1 MKFEKGSIRRSLYY
15 SILDGLFAAMM
26 MGVSE
31 SYLIPYGI
39 ALGASAHQI
48 MYLAS
53 IPMLVGTVL
62 QTYSAKLTQSIGSR
76 LKLINIVVFLHAVS
90 WLPVILIPYIFRS
103 HPQWMPWMLLVA
115 ATLLTSCFAFSGPA
129 WQSLMSD
136 YIPVKKRGKYFGWRN
151 RLQGILT
158 VAIAIGAGLTLH
170 YFGKENITGF
180 TLIFVFAMTCRFYSW
195 ICLTKMKEPFR
206 HSSHDEYFSF
216 IDFLKQF
223 RPGPAVTAQAHNF
236 ARFVSFAALMS
247 LCVNISGPL
256 LAFFILKDL
265 GYSYASYMVI
275 VTTAALSGFL
285 FQEFWGKF
293 GDLDG
298 NMKTLHI
305 AGWGIALV
313 PILWMV
319 SRHLGYLFV
328 VQVIAGCFWGGFN
341 LLMTNFVLEA
351 LPPPLRIRGTSYFNV
366 VTSAAILAGSAV
378 GGFLFER
385 VPPVLGYSFLTLF
398 LISCAGRIAVMMWMA
413 PKVREVRPVSAAQKT
428 S

>member
-1 MKFEKGSIRRSLYY
+1 
-15 SILDGLFAAMM
+15 MM

-53 IPMLVGTVL
+53 IPMLVGTLL
-62 QTYSAKLTQSIGSR
+62 QTYSAKITQSIGSR
-76 LKLINIVVFLHAVS
+76 TKLINWVVFFHALS
-90 WLPVILIPYIFRS
+90 WLPVILIPYLFKS
-103 HPQWMPWMLLVA
+103 HPEWMPWALLGA
-115 ATLLTSCFAFSGPA
+115 ATLLTSCFAFAGPA

-151 RLQGILT
+151 RLQGMLT
-158 VAIAIGAGLTLH
+158 VGVSIIAGLTLH
-170 YFGKENITGF
+170 YFGKENIVGF

-206 HSSHDEYFSF
+206 HTSHDEYFSF
-216 IDFLKQF
+216 IDFLKNI
-223 RPGPAVTAQAHNF
+223 RTTNF
-236 ARFVSFAALMS
+236 GKFTLWVSAMTF
-247 LCVNISGPL
+247 CVNLSGPL

-265 GYSYASYMVI
+265 GYSYASYMVV

-285 FQEFWGKF
+285 FQEVWGKF

-298 NMKTLHI
+298 NIKTLRV

-319 SRHLGYLFV
+319 SQHLGYLFM

-341 LLMTNFVLEA
+341 LLVTNFVLEA
-351 LPPPLRIRGTSYFNV
+351 LPPPMRIRGTSYFNV
-366 VTSAAILAGSAV
+366 VNSVAVVLGAAV

-385 VPPVLGYSFLTLF
+385 VPPVFGYSFLTLF
-398 LISCAGRIAVMMWMA
+398 LISCLGRIIVMKWVA
-413 PKVREVRPVSAAQKT
+413 AKVKEVR
-428 S
+428 